1 MNLSIN
7 DIDNLLW
14 SFQKHVP
21 EDKLGHK
28 TKVQLLKIALM
39 QEMNL
44 PTPQTSQMEAPKDPF
59 SVKWHDL
66 FEDNSSKLKSIFS
79 NLGAT
84 DDQIQEILKEYG
96 KASHQSIWRRA

>member
-44 PTPQTSQMEAPKDPF
+44 PSTQIEVPKDPF
-59 SVKWHDL
+59 SAKWHDL
-66 FEDNSSKLKSIFS
+66 FETNTTKLKSIFG

-84 DDQIQEILKEYG
+84 EEQIEEILKEYG
-96 KASHQSIWRRA
+96 KVTHQSVWRRA

>member
-44 PTPQTSQMEAPKDPF
+44 PSTQMEAPKDPF

-66 FEDNSSKLKSIFS
+66 FETNTTKLKSIFG
-79 NLGAT
+79 NLGVT
-84 DDQIQEILKEYG
+84 EEQIEEILKEYG
-96 KASHQSIWRRA
+96 KVTHQSIWRRA

>member
-1 MNLSIN
+1 MNLSMN

-21 EDKLGHK
+21 EEKVGHK
-28 TKVQLLKIALM
+28 TKVQLLKIALL

-44 PTPQTSQMEAPKDPF
+44 PTLQLDNPRDPF

-66 FEDNSSKLKSIFS
+66 FETNMNKLKSIFS

-84 DDQIQEILKEYG
+84 PEQIEEILKEYG
-96 KASHQSIWRRA
+96 KVTHQNIWRRA

>member
-1 MNLSIN
+1 MKLSMN

-44 PTPQTSQMEAPKDPF
+44 PSPLIDAPKDPF

-66 FEDNSSKLKSIFS
+66 FESNMTKLRSIFS
-79 NLGAT
+79 SLGAT
-84 DDQIQEILKEYG
+84 NEQIEEILKEYG
-96 KASHQSIWRRA
+96 KVTHQNIWRRA